1 MARPDS
7 LSAFADP
14 LDPCRP
20 NEPRVDCGLLVVFG
34 RVEIGEEVWAES
46 QKTALEGPVE
56 ELKEQLAT
64 VHSVALRPTRD
75 DGRPWPARGLPLVAE
90 PMEPAFSVLPQALKA
105 SLCGRL
111 VEPLPGPFDHDQ
123 RSLFGQRPLQPVDDC
138 GGIGYVVK
146 RGGGDHGVDAL
157 WQLELLEL
165 DAVVPGAVRRL
176 RVDADGLVAARLD
189 KWHEAAK
196 IAAAEIDHPC
206 RGLRQMTANER
217 PDLGEPALL
226 RRQRASQACRTSPRW
241 RRRMP
246 REGGATARASP

>member
-14 LDPCRP
+14 LDPCRL

-34 RVEIGEEVWAES
+34 RVEIGEEVRAES
-46 QKTALEGPVE
+46 QETALEGPVE
-56 ELKEQLAT
+56 ELKEHLAA

-75 DGRPWPARGLPLVAE
+75 DRRPWPARGLPLVAE

-105 SLCGRL
+105 PLCGRL
-111 VEPLPGPFDHDQ
+111 VEPLPSPFDHDQ
-123 RSLFGQRPLQPVDDC
+123 RSLFGQRPLQPVYNC

-176 RVDADGLVAARLD
+176 RVDADGLVAARLQ
-189 KWHEAAK
+189 KWHKATK
-196 IAAAEIDHPC
+196 GAAAEIDDPC
-206 RGLRQMTANER
+206 RRRRQTAANER

-226 RRQRASQACRTSPRW
+226 RRQLASQAYRTSPR
-241 RRRMP
+241 RRRHMP
-246 REGGATARASP
+246 PAGATTAREWS